1 MVNGKIL
8 VPANVDGVIF
18 INRLFDMNNYGGSSL
33 MGRDFFHKGLIYKW
47 GSYLKNDLKYFPH
60 ILTGMVFRR
69 FPIENKKVV
78 IGFPNERE
86 SKMVTDALLFDSIEY
101 DIVWVTDIIDNVP
114 EKVRVVPKYSL
125 KEVYELSTSRIWV
138 DNSRKKAWAK
148 KRKEQIYVQT
158 WHGAVGLKSVEQNAL
173 KGLTPYYI
181 RSAKNDSKNIDYFVA
196 ETEWQK
202 KQLKDTY
209 WYEGAVIEA
218 EFKDKCSGNRTDI
231 CKKLGISDDK
241 KIVLYVPTF
250 RKDNDISC
258 YNLDY
263 NDLLNN
269 LEKCRK
275 GEWIA
280 AIRLHP
286 NIANKATL
294 IKYTDKIINCTRY
307 YPLIDLISV
316 ADIIISDYSSCLFYG
331 FKLNK
336 EVHIY
341 ASDIEHYLKEERE
354 FMFDLYNLPSP
365 VAKTNEELTN
375 NILNFDINKYKAKS
389 RELFD
394 EIGYYEKD
402 AATEVTNIIHD
413 AVLKNCK

>member
-1 MVNGKIL
+1 
-8 VPANVDGVIF
+8 
-18 INRLFDMNNYGGSSL
+18 
-33 MGRDFFHKGLIYKW
+33 MGRDFFHRGFIYKL
-47 GSYLKNDLKYFPH
+47 GSNLKNDLKYFPH
-60 ILTGMVFRR
+60 IFTGMIFRR

-86 SKMVTDALLFDSIEY
+86 TKMVTDALLADPIDY
-101 DIVWVTDIIDNVP
+101 DIVWATDISDNVP

-148 KRKEQIYVQT
+148 KRKGQVYIQT
-158 WHGAVGLKSVEQNAL
+158 WHGAVGLKSAEQDAL

-196 ETEWQK
+196 ETQWQK
-202 KQLKDTY
+202 KLLKHTY

-218 EFKDKCSGNRTDI
+218 GFKDKCSGDRKDI
-231 CKKLGISDDK
+231 CKKLGISDNK
-241 KIVLYVPTF
+241 RIVLYVPTF
-250 RKDNDISC
+250 RKNNDISC
-258 YNLDY
+258 YNLDF
-263 NDLLNN
+263 NNLLDN
-269 LEKCRK
+269 LEKSRG

-280 AIRLHP
+280 AIRLHL
-286 NIANKATL
+286 NLVDKAVL
-294 IKYTDKIINCTRY
+294 FEYTDKIINCTRY
-307 YPLIDLISV
+307 YPLMDLISI

-331 FKLNK
+331 FKLDK

-354 FMFDLYNLPSP
+354 FMFDLYDLPSP
-365 VAKTNEELTN
+365 VSETNEELIN
-375 NILNFDINKYKAKS
+375 NILNFDISQYKIRS
-389 RELFD
+389 RKLLE

-402 AATEVTNIIHD
+402 AAAEVANIIHD
-413 AVLKNCK
+413 AVLDNGR